1 MLRSLIFNGG
11 FFGGTFVLLLVFS
24 PALVMGRPALLWC
37 GRTWA
42 KLLRRWLFYT
52 LGVMVEVRGRIPTGP
67 CVVAAKH
74 QSAWETIDLLGVLPD
89 ACFVLKREL
98 AYIPIFGWYISRNK
112 QIVVNRS
119 AGMVALKRMLG
130 QAQQAIAEDR
140 QIVVFPQGTR
150 VEVNA
155 EKPYQPGI
163 VALYGKL
170 NVPIIPVALNSGLVW
185 PPKKFLKRRGKII
198 LEFLPP
204 VSQGLSKEAFL
215 EQLSSHIEVATGKL
229 VREGHEDHL

>member
-1 MLRSLIFNGG
+1 M
-11 FFGGTFVLLLVFS
+11 
-24 PALVMGRPALLWC
+24 
-37 GRTWA
+37 
-42 KLLRRWLFYT
+42 
-52 LGVMVEVRGRIPTGP
+52 PTGP

-98 AYIPIFGWYISRNK
+98 VYIPIFGWYISRNK

-119 AGMVALKRMLG
+119 AGMVALKRMLA

-155 EKPYQPGI
+155 DKPYQPGI

-185 PPKKFLKRRGKII
+185 APKKFLKRRGKII

-229 VREGHEDHL
+229 VREGYEDHL

>member
-1 MLRSLIFNGG
+1 M
-11 FFGGTFVLLLVFS
+11 LLLVFS
-24 PALVMGRPALLWC
+24 PALVMGRPALRWC
-37 GRTWA
+37 GRIWA

-52 LGVMVEVRGRIPTGP
+52 LGVTVEVRGRVPAGP

-98 AYIPIFGWYISRNK
+98 VYIPIFGWYISRNK

-119 AGMVALKRMLG
+119 AGMVALKRMLA
-130 QAQQAIAEDR
+130 QAQQAITEDR

-150 VEVNA
+150 VEVSA

-185 PPKKFLKRRGKII
+185 APKKFLKRRGKII
-198 LEFLPP
+198 
-204 VSQGLSKEAFL
+204 
-215 EQLSSHIEVATGKL
+215 
-229 VREGHEDHL
+229 